1 MTGPYTFFDQANLS
15 QLPARSRTATIVGL
29 KCGTS
34 YSLYLLAA
42 NDFGESDRS
51 EMLTAKTGGKPP
63 APPSSSNL
71 LVANSSWVGL
81 SLTSWD
87 TGGCPISSFV
97 VEYQPSG
104 HPAWNLV
111 SNNVKPGE
119 AAAGGL
125 FLISDL
131 RPGTAY
137 TLRMTAH
144 NSAGSTVATFPFSTL
159 DSEGALPSSM
169 VNSANSPLSG
179 WSLLGLLL
187 LLSCVAILAL
197 GLASRSIVSHL
208 LGPKLPSSNSPD
220 PLRSPSLLPPPPP
233 PLSREEA
240 GGGEETEALF
250 ISSPFLPRESHHQQQ
265 QPSYSC
271 YETPVS
277 CGAEPCYR
285 MTADHWRPC
294 DDAQLPGGGPQ
305 DSWNPLRPT
314 PHPQSCLPEREEVRK
329 YFSAS
334 SNSTKNPGESVC
346 CDKLPHRG
354 GLGRPWLDP
363 NAANLQQAGKLRKFS
378 VGWIDQS
385 EVSF

>member
-1 MTGPYTFFDQANLS
+1 M
-15 QLPARSRTATIVGL
+15 GL

-51 EMLTAKTGGKPP
+51 EMLTVKTGGKPP
-63 APPSSSNL
+63 GPPSSSNL

-81 SLTSWD
+81 GLNSWD

-111 SNNVKPGE
+111 SNNVKPSL
-119 AAAGGL
+119 GL

-169 VNSANSPLSG
+169 VNSSTSPLTG

-187 LLSCVAILAL
+187 LLSCVTILAL
-197 GLASRSIVSHL
+197 GLASRSIVSRL
-208 LGPKLPSSNSPD
+208 IGPKLPSPNSPSD

-233 PLSREEA
+233 PLSREEV

-250 ISSPFLPRESHHQQQ
+250 ISSPFLPRGEAHHQQ
-265 QPSYSC
+265 SSTYSC

-294 DDAQLPGGGPQ
+294 EDPQPQ
-305 DSWNPLRPT
+305 DSWKPLRPAPQQHT
-314 PHPQSCLPEREEVRK
+314 QSCLPEREEVRK
-329 YFSAS
+329 Y
-334 SNSTKNPGESVC
+334 
-346 CDKLPHRG
+346 
-354 GLGRPWLDP
+354 
-363 NAANLQQAGKLRKFS
+363 
-378 VGWIDQS
+378 
-385 EVSF
+385 